1 MNNQAANIDGAAK
14 MVKMWEA
21 RLAEVT
27 EAGSAFDVDNAAQRL
42 GYAKA
47 RLEFLRAC

>member
-14 MVKMWEA
+14 MVKMWET

-27 EAGSAFDVDNAAQRL
+27 ETGSAFDVDNTTQRL
-42 GYAKA
+42 SYARD
-47 RLEFLRAC
+47 RLQFLRAC